1 MQAHK
6 IHKSEIPLLF
16 YGNSMGK
23 IHFSITIIQYTIIPE
38 EEIETLFTPQP
49 ANIPGMFLQ

>member
-1 MQAHK
+1 MQALK
-6 IHKSEIPLLF
+6 TYIRDFFFPIH
-16 YGNSMGK
+16 GK

-38 EEIETLFTPQP
+38 EEIETLFTPQL